1 MKSTDRKILFFDI
14 DGTLITEDGRR
25 YFPDSARRA
34 LAQARADGH
43 LVFINTGRVY
53 CNVTDE
59 IKSAGFDGF
68 VCGCGTSIYYDGR
81 ELFHNDVSKDV
92 CRDIAY
98 ACRRYGMFGM
108 YEHRDK
114 VYVDGKNMDNE
125 LLAEMVRYF
134 RANGIFVGEDVD
146 SADFEFDKFCCWI
159 PDDNR
164 KVPEFR
170 EYVSRNFE
178 YIDRGPDFCEI
189 VPKGFSKATG
199 IQYLLDYFDI
209 PLENAY
215 AFGDGNNDAPML
227 LYCPNSI
234 IMEKGP
240 EELKRQVVM
249 VTDDAENDGIYKA
262 MVKLG
267 IIEPME

>member
-1 MKSTDRKILFFDI
+1 MKNTDRKILFFDV

-25 YFPDSARRA
+25 YFPDSAKRA
-34 LAQARADGH
+34 LAQARVNGH

-53 CNVTDE
+53 CNITEE

-68 VCGCGTSIYYDGR
+68 VCGCGTSIYYDGK
-81 ELFHNDVSKDV
+81 ELFHND
-92 CRDIAY
+92 
-98 ACRRYGMFGM
+98 GM

-114 VYVDGKNMDNE
+114 VYVDGQKMDNE

-134 RANGIFVGEDVD
+134 RSNGIFVGEDVD
-146 SADFEFDKFCCWI
+146 SDDFEFDKFCCWI
-159 PDDNR
+159 PEDNK

-170 EYVSRNFE
+170 EYVSGNFD
-178 YIDRGPDFCEI
+178 YIDRGRDFCEI

-199 IQYLLDYFDI
+199 IKYLLDYFDI

-234 IMEKGP
+234 IMMKGP
-240 EELKRQVVM
+240 EELKKQVMM
-249 VTDDAENDGIYKA
+249 VTDDAENDGIYNA

-267 IIEPME
+267 II

>member
-1 MKSTDRKILFFDI
+1 M
-14 DGTLITEDGRR
+14 
-25 YFPDSARRA
+25 
-34 LAQARADGH
+34 
-43 LVFINTGRVY
+43 
-53 CNVTDE
+53 
-59 IKSAGFDGF
+59 
-68 VCGCGTSIYYDGR
+68 
-81 ELFHNDVSKDV
+81 SKDV

-98 ACRRYGMFGM
+98 ACRRYDMYGM

-114 VYVDGKNMDNE
+114 VYVDGQKMDNE

-134 RANGIFVGEDVD
+134 RSNGIFVGEDVD
-146 SADFEFDKFCCWI
+146 SDDFEFDKFCCWI
-159 PDDNR
+159 PEDNK

-170 EYVSRNFE
+170 EYVSGNFD
-178 YIDRGPDFCEI
+178 YIDRGRDFCEI

-199 IQYLLDYFDI
+199 IKYLLDYFDI

-234 IMEKGP
+234 IMMKGP
-240 EELKRQVVM
+240 EELKKQVMM
-249 VTDDAENDGIYKA
+249 VTDDAENDGIYNA

-267 IIEPME
+267 II

>member
-1 MKSTDRKILFFDI
+1 MYHSIFD
-14 DGTLITEDGRR
+14 
-25 YFPDSARRA
+25 
-34 LAQARADGH
+34 
-43 LVFINTGRVY
+43 
-53 CNVTDE
+53 
-59 IKSAGFDGF
+59 
-68 VCGCGTSIYYDGR
+68 
-81 ELFHNDVSKDV
+81 
-92 CRDIAY
+92 
-98 ACRRYGMFGM
+98 
-108 YEHRDK
+108 
-114 VYVDGKNMDNE
+114 
-125 LLAEMVRYF
+125 
-134 RANGIFVGEDVD
+134 
-146 SADFEFDKFCCWI
+146 
-159 PDDNR
+159 
-164 KVPEFR
+164 
-170 EYVSRNFE
+170 
-178 YIDRGPDFCEI
+178 YIDRGSNFCEI

-240 EELKRQVVM
+240 EELKRQVMM